1 MVDDRPLRIGAP
13 FESGRLLP
21 TGTAVPVPDTWGL
34 PSLLLMPPPRPPP
47 PPEPADPT
55 MDDLSATKALGG
67 DEAKEAA
74 GDEEEDAELSWDEKH
89 RMHLAQLKP
98 PILVQVHP
106 RVMCRPPRAVE
117 TDARQ
122 MFRPMPLTCNEFWK
136 AEPIGFGSGLV
147 LLEAASLSS
156 VWRRTADPWTDAV
169 AELPERM
176 EDVNPPD
183 AAKELSEDESDT
195 EIDPSLLFPPSLD
208 KVSQIFDLPTLPE
221 AGTLL
226 PNEAAGSAAAAVD
239 AKQASPAAAASES
252 VDDGDVSIAPER
264 DLIVDAQS
272 ERARAEADLELQA
285 RQARR
290 MQRLRLREQLAA
302 LNEHIEQPRHQLS
315 LTQGA

>member
-1 MVDDRPLRIGAP
+1 M
-13 FESGRLLP
+13 
-21 TGTAVPVPDTWGL
+21 
-34 PSLLLMPPPRPPP
+34 
-47 PPEPADPT
+47 
-55 MDDLSATKALGG
+55 
-67 DEAKEAA
+67 
-74 GDEEEDAELSWDEKH
+74 
-89 RMHLAQLKP
+89 
-98 PILVQVHP
+98 QVHP

-156 VWRRTADPWTDAV
+156 VWRRTADPWADAV

>member
-1 MVDDRPLRIGAP
+1 
-13 FESGRLLP
+13 
-21 TGTAVPVPDTWGL
+21 
-34 PSLLLMPPPRPPP
+34 
-47 PPEPADPT
+47 
-55 MDDLSATKALGG
+55 
-67 DEAKEAA
+67 
-74 GDEEEDAELSWDEKH
+74 
-89 RMHLAQLKP
+89 
-98 PILVQVHP
+98 
-106 RVMCRPPRAVE
+106 
-117 TDARQ
+117 

-147 LLEAASLSS
+147 LLEAASLSG
-156 VWRRTADPWTDAV
+156 VWRRTADPWADAI

-208 KVSQIFDLPTLPE
+208 KVGQIFDLPALPE

-226 PNEAAGSAAAAVD
+226 PTEAGGSAASAVD
-239 AKQASPAAAASES
+239 AKQASAAAVASES
-252 VDDGDVSIAPER
+252 VDDGDVEISPER
-264 DLIVDAQS
+264 DLIIDAQS
-272 ERARAEADLELQA
+272 EHARAEADLELQT

-290 MQRLRLREQLAA
+290 MQRLRLREQLAS